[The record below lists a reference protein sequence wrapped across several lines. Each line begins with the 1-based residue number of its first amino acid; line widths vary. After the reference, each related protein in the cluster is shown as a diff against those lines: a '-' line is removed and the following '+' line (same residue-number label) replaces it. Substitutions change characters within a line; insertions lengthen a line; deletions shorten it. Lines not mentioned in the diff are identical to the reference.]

1 MKTFQHKLF
10 PTIVHSSIIQLFVDL
25 RLDTDVINSKLLFLL
40 LSRNADDLI
49 FDESIRTAVFAGRRN
64 PTSSLVVAV
73 LYLVFERY
81 LMHAIVIDS
90 HRRKWIS

>member
-25 RLDTDVINSKLLFLL
+25 RLDTDVKNSKLMFLL
-40 LSRNADDLI
+40 LSRNVDDLF

-64 PTSSLVVAV
+64 STSSLVVAV

-81 LMHAIVIDS
+81 LMHAIVSDN
-90 HRRKWIS
+90 HKRE